1 MYYGSKES
9 WNIARD
15 PEEKRLEMLW
25 LKFEIFWLKNV
36 QIHNLTRLNTLVSD
50 CLNSSHF
57 PDEQEN
63 FEWLGYSHHG
73 NS

>member
-25 LKFEIFWLKNV
+25 LKFEIF
-36 QIHNLTRLNTLVSD
+36 
-50 CLNSSHF
+50 
-57 PDEQEN
+57 
-63 FEWLGYSHHG
+63 
-73 NS
+73 